1 MLSTEFTRLLNIQ
14 HPVVLAGMGQ
24 TAGGKLA
31 AAVSN
36 AGGLGVIGGV
46 NYTPQMLRDK
56 IQELKD
62 HLKDPSLPFGIDLL
76 LPQKDYTKG
85 NLDTLVEIM
94 IESGVK
100 LFVSAVGV
108 PPKRVVDRLHE
119 AGILYMH
126 VHKACA
132 IGADIIC
139 AQGGE
144 AGGHTGD
151 IPFSILVPACADICK
166 TYTSPITG
174 KAPLLIAGGGIADGR
189 GLAAAL
195 MLGASAVWVGTRFV
209 TAEESEAPEQAKESI
224 IKAGFDDAIRTTI
237 FTGRPLRAY
246 ATPYIRQFEQE
257 RQDEIRALTSR
268 GIIPVEHDLDRLE
281 AAGKLTPEIEDE
293 AVLRPM
299 GIVAGLV
306 NKPKQPAGE
315 IVKEIAEEAD
325 QILRSA
331 AQIVQPSAKL

>member
-1 MLSTEFTRLLNIQ
+1 MLTTEFTKLLNIQ

-62 HLKDPSLPFGIDLL
+62 HLRDPSLPFGIDLL
-76 LPQKDYTKG
+76 LPQVGGSARKTNKDYTKG
-85 NLDTLVEIM
+85 SLDTLVEIM
-94 IESGVK
+94 IESGVR
-100 LFVSAVGV
+100 LFVSAVGI

-119 AGILYMH
+119 AGILYMNMVGHPKH

-151 IPFSILVPACADICK
+151 IPFSVLVPACVDVCK

-174 KAPLLIAGGGIADGR
+174 KSPLLIAGGGVADGR

-224 IKAGFDDAIRTTI
+224 IQAGFDDTVRTTI
-237 FTGRPLRAY
+237 FTGRPLRTH
-246 ATPYIRQFEQE
+246 ATPYIRQFEHE
-257 RQDEIRALTSR
+257 RQDEIRDLTSK

-281 AAGKLTPEIEDE
+281 AAGKLTAEIEDE
-293 AVLRPM
+293 AVLR
-299 GIVAGLV
+299 
-306 NKPKQPAGE
+306 
-315 IVKEIAEEAD
+315 
-325 QILRSA
+325 
-331 AQIVQPSAKL
+331 